1 MRNSRLLP
9 ILLVLLILAAPAP
22 LFAADKTLGEGEGL
36 FRAVD
41 LPTLISIPLPDDQLT
56 KADRAYLGLAKTGPF
71 TVKDVKAELVFVEFL
86 NVYCYA
92 CNMQAPVLDQVVA
105 KVAARAD
112 LKGRVRFLGI
122 GVGNNA
128 KEIAAFKEKYDIP
141 FPIVADAKFEAWEQ
155 IGNPGGTPFMV
166 LWAPKPA
173 KGGAVTKA
181 QLGLMRDVNAF
192 ITAIDSALAGSDA
205 AEPTYYKFTAGEWRN
220 LKSTLTPAQ
229 LDEKLKAAAAA
240 AGLAGAKV
248 EPASG
253 EEGLYKV
260 TAGGK
265 TLWAKVA
272 GRAKIC
278 NVCHDIFF
286 IVLFDNLGKIVG
298 FEPITVT
305 KYNNVAWDA
314 NDSETMR
321 KRIVGRSMGEAMIF
335 DPEVDAVSTAT
346 MSAQLIFD
354 TLRRLGASYKGMKE
368 KGLIK

>member
-1 MRNSRLLP
+1 MNRARWIS
-9 ILLVLLILAAPAP
+9 ILVLSLLAVP
-22 LFAADKTLGEGEGL
+22 LAVMAADKTLGEGEGQ
-36 FRAVD
+36 FRPVE
-41 LPTLISIPLPDDQLT
+41 LPALTSIPLPDDQLT
-56 KADRAYLGLAKTGPF
+56 KADRAYLGLTKAGAF
-71 TVKDVKAELVFVEFL
+71 TVSDVKADLVFVEFL

-92 CNMQAPVLDQVVA
+92 CNMQAPVLDQIYA
-105 KVAARAD
+105 KVNGRAD

-128 KEIAAFKEKYDIP
+128 KEIAQFKEKYDIP
-141 FPIVADAKFEAWEQ
+141 FPIVSDAKFDAWEEV
-155 IGNPGGTPFMV
+155 GTPGGTPFMV
-166 LWAPKPA
+166 IWVPKPA
-173 KGGAVTKA
+173 KGKPVMKA

-192 ITAIDSALAGSDA
+192 IAAMDSGLAGSDA

-240 AGLAGAKV
+240 AGLTGAKV
-248 EPASG
+248 EAASTG

-260 TAGGK
+260 TSGGK
-265 TLWAKVA
+265 SLWAKVA

-286 IVLFDNLGKIVG
+286 IVLFDSTGKIVG

-314 NDSETMR
+314 NDAAAQR
-321 KRIVGRSMGEAMIF
+321 KRILGRSLGESLIF

-346 MSAQLIFD
+346 MSSQLIFD
-354 TLRRLGASYKGMKE
+354 TLRRLGTSFEGLKK